1 MKLFGWNSDVSS
13 VHNFERKGKNVDNI
27 FWSLPSF
34 FLGSLFSLPMST
46 SDTQCTRNYG
56 TTLNVTDRQS
66 RTFSLLPLTSLFSLS
81 LSLTQP
87 HSHSNLSL
95 TTLQC
100 AHSNTIFNLHTL
112 SVCFHTHSLSHP
124 LSFSPTPTPTA
135 TRLKLDT
142 GSLVGKYTR
151 KKSNV
156 FQWNS
161 ILLQQIFFI
170 TQREKSTL
178 SLFCSAFIS
187 SFQ

>member
-13 VHNFERKGKNVDNI
+13 VRNFERKGKNVDNI

-66 RTFSLLPLTSLFSLS
+66 RTFSLFLSLFPLSLSHSTSLS
-81 LSLTQP
+81 LKLILNHTP
-87 HSHSNLSL
+87 MCTLKHNLQSSY
-95 TTLQC
+95 TLC
-100 AHSNTIFNLHTL
+100 LFSHTL
-112 SVCFHTHSLSHP
+112 S
-124 LSFSPTPTPTA
+124 FSPTPTA